1 MSEFSLLGAQIDDVT
16 KGLINVDFQ
25 AILESASKQ
34 LTLNDIYK
42 WFQNNFS
49 YFKSS
54 SAKIWKVD
62 KNVLSY
68 EINEKFSEI
77 YQIQFVH
84 S

>member
-1 MSEFSLLGAQIDDVT
+1 MRLSFWGAQIYDVT

-62 KNVLSY
+62 QNVLSY
-68 EINEKFSEI
+68 KINEKFSEI

>member
-1 MSEFSLLGAQIDDVT
+1 MDDIT
-16 KGLINVDFQ
+16 KRIINVDFQ

-54 SAKIWKVD
+54 SAKIWKVE
-62 KNVLSY
+62 KNFPIY
-68 EINEKFSEI
+68 EMNEKFSEI
-77 YQIQFVH
+77 YQIQFVY

>member
-1 MSEFSLLGAQIDDVT
+1 MRLSFWGAQIYDVT

-54 SAKIWKVD
+54 SAKIWKVE

-77 YQIQFVH
+77 YQIQLVY